1 MLCEPK
7 IGALS
12 RMRAMRAATPKARRR
27 RSKRPSGRGE
37 EARPRICRARKA
49 SKRSLFLFFWR
60 QHMSLLH
67 YRRLAALILA
77 AAGVAV
83 CGGPPGPDPQLY
95 FRASGRRPAVDMG
108 GVRGPL
114 DTACNYRSRYIH
126 LSKHHTNTH
135 L

>member
-1 MLCEPK
+1 MLCEPE

-27 RSKRPSGRGE
+27 RSKRPSGKGE

-60 QHMSLLH
+60 QHMKISH

-77 AAGVAV
+77 AMGAAACGAAPAAEPQPHFVAT
-83 CGGPPGPDPQLY
+83 G
-95 FRASGRRPAVDMG
+95 S
-108 GVRGPL
+108 
-114 DTACNYRSRYIH
+114 
-126 LSKHHTNTH
+126 
-135 L
+135 